1 VNLSPLRLLRSKF
14 RANIPAP
21 SKFGAAMDHN
31 QIFPYFF
38 VGGMVVLGTAI
49 IVISVLYAKKRTR
62 ELTAVAQQIGFRFV
76 GKNWSGPPLLSQP
89 KTSVLQRTRGRFS
102 NVMTGSSGRLE
113 ISLFDY
119 AYPRGKGSVTQT
131 VAAFSQD
138 QQLPPFALRPEDF
151 LDRIGDA
158 IVHSDID
165 FDSNPEFSKRYL
177 LKSPDEAGTRK
188 LFIPGLLTYIEQ
200 LQTNWCVEGT
210 GATLIL
216 YRGGKSASPS
226 DVAAFLE
233 ETSRIAR
240 TFFAS
245 DGLRKPVA

>member
-1 VNLSPLRLLRSKF
+1 MSSHDVLPF
-14 RANIPAP
+14 
-21 SKFGAAMDHN
+21 
-31 QIFPYFF
+31 IFL
-38 VGGMVVLGTAI
+38 VGFLALMAAI
-49 IVISVLYAKKRTR
+49 IVGSVLYAKKRTR

-76 GKNWSGPPLLSQP
+76 GKNWNGPPLLSKP
-89 KTSVLQRTRGRFS
+89 KTSLLQRTRGRYS

-119 AYPRGKGSVTQT
+119 TYPMGKSSVTQT

-138 QQLPPFALRPEDF
+138 QQLPPFALRPENF

-158 IVHSDID
+158 IIHNDID

-177 LKSPDEAGTRK
+177 LKSPDEAGTRR
-188 LFIPGLLTYIEQ
+188 LFNPSLLTYLEQ
-200 LQTNWCVEGT
+200 FQTNWCIEGT
-210 GATLIL
+210 GPTLMVYHGARPL
-216 YRGGKSASPS
+216 SPS
-226 DVAAFLE
+226 DLPAFLE